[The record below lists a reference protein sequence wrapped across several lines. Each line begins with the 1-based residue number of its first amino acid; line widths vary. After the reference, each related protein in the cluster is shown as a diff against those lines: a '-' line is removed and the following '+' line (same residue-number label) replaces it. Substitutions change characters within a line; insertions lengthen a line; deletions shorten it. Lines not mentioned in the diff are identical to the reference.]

1 MVSRIGKDGSVN
13 VFLRGGVAPTDRNLI
28 SFYMDGGI
36 GVKGA
41 LRDRPNDMFTLGIA
55 YSKISPA
62 AAALDRDTRAIA
74 PPFPI
79 RDEEVVFEMTYAA
92 QIAPWWIV
100 QPDLQYIVHPGGNV
114 PNPNDPT
121 VAIGNAFIA
130 GIRSTIKF

>member
-1 MVSRIGKDGSVN
+1 MASSTKWSRA
-13 VFLRGGVAPTDRNLI
+13 LARTAPSTF
-28 SFYMDGGI
+28 SC
-36 GVKGA
+36 
-41 LRDRPNDMFTLGIA
+41 
-55 YSKISPA
+55 A
-62 AAALDRDTRAIA
+62 AVLDRDTLAIA
-74 PPFPI
+74 PPFPT
-79 RDEEVVFEMTYAA
+79 RDEAVVFEMTYAA